1 MRRDWLPP
9 PVPRASP
16 WWVGVS
22 VAVHVAVFLLVIVS
36 TNRTFPSPPVTI
48 LLVPGEPG
56 GTVVEIP
63 WAEVGRTDGPVSG
76 RSAAPQGAA
85 PAPATVTAPSVV
97 PSAVPPAGPAAQP
110 PGRPGGVAAAPRAG
124 EGDARGIPGSRLL
137 GARFGDG
144 RLWVRPWDAIAAAIA
159 AGGGDS
165 GDAAAHAARIDSAV
179 TRRILA
185 FLDTLPPDSFAIA
198 RPTPWV
204 TEIDGQKW
212 GIDGSWIYLGGLK
225 LPTMILAL
233 LPLPQGNYEQA
244 QRAAEMQRIRED
256 ILQAARRA
264 ESAAE
269 FRKNVEETRKRR
281 DAEREAKRNQAV
293 PPDSIKT

>member
-9 PVPRASP
+9 SAPRASP

-22 VAVHVAVFLLVIVS
+22 VLVHVAVFLLVIVS
-36 TNRTFPSPPVTI
+36 TNRTFPLPPVTV

-56 GTVVEIP
+56 PAAAELP
-63 WAEVGRTDGPVSG
+63 WAEVGRVGG
-76 RSAAPQGAA
+76 RAEGQAAAPRGATGPTA
-85 PAPATVTAPSVV
+85 VTAPTVV

-110 PGRPGGVAAAPRAG
+110 PGRPGGVAAVPGAG
-124 EGDARGIPGSRLL
+124 EGEVRGTPGGRLL

-165 GDAAAHAARIDSAV
+165 GDAAVHAARIDSAV

-185 FLDTLPPDSFAIA
+185 FLDTLPPDSFAVA

-225 LPTMILAL
+225 LPAVILAL

-244 QRAAEMQRIRED
+244 QRAADMQRIRED
-256 ILQAARRA
+256 IMQAAQRA
-264 ESAAE
+264 VSAAE